1 MDIVVQLKEWVQIY
15 LKSRDILQKAI
26 TGFEDSNGDFVV
38 HKTSGDVV
46 FFIRPE
52 LKDVEVLQRIAGS
65 AGLVVLNTRKN
76 VDFVVSNW
84 AEFSKLPGLCI
95 YFVNPAADDK
105 WLLYPFTH
113 NQITEKASLKR
124 GLESLFSMVPA
135 FS

>member
-15 LKSRDILQKAI
+15 LKSRDILQKSI
-26 TGFEDSNGDFVV
+26 TGFENLNGDFVV
-38 HKTSGDVV
+38 HKTFGDVV

-95 YFVNPAADDK
+95 YFVNPKADDK